1 MKVYSIIT
9 EQATTA
15 KEVANMFDQ
24 QTWYNIFAHYS
35 ATANGGNYQNPGIS
49 LGNDKVT
56 ILKRLQTMDVA
67 IGSKM
72 DQYTNNYDWL
82 RTARRYGL
90 TKGLSVEAGWDE
102 IANHL
107 RKGTIGDYRKLKG
120 FDVES
125 NPLTAPSAN
134 PNTPETREKFIELV
148 RASGLVPNSFSTK
161 NQIRPVWKK
170 CIIEWL
176 PTLRDS
182 EWTRKFSC
190 VPAGSSANQPAP
202 VMILAKQMRDQY
214 LIPRLANGTVS
225 LEDFAKVL
233 YQWLVN
239 ADMLFS
245 KDGYCQEPEQ

>member
-9 EQATTA
+9 ENSKSA
-15 KEVANMFDQ
+15 KDVANMFDQ
-24 QTWYNIFAHYS
+24 QTWYKIFAHYS
-35 ATANGGNYQNPGIS
+35 ATANGGNYENPGIS
-49 LGNDKVT
+49 LGNNKGS

-120 FDVES
+120 FDVAD
-125 NPLTAPSAN
+125 NPLTAPNAS
-134 PNTPETREKFIELV
+134 PNTSESREKFIELV
-148 RASGLVPNSFSTK
+148 RASGLVPNSFSDAGK
-161 NQIRPVWKK
+161 LKAVWKK
-170 CIIEWL
+170 CIMEWL
-176 PTLRDS
+176 PTLRDD
-182 EWTRKFSC
+182 EWKRKLDC
-190 VPAGSSANQPAP
+190 VPANNQSGAP
-202 VMILAKQMRDQY
+202 VVVLSAKMRDQY
-214 LIPRLANGTVS
+214 LISKLGNGAIS